1 MRPESASLRL
11 QGMTHAKSRMY
22 EFNVPEE
29 LHVDIRGNDPS
40 HLFPLVIGILGEEA
54 GRIGDIDVKA
64 KSSTPRIIPE
74 NTFALRFAAAFLHA
88 YVTSHFGAEMAP
100 ELLVLSAAAYYLCDL
115 AGNASVLLHDAT
127 ASGSTQDDWQ
137 ELLRWL
143 IAANWNS
150 SLDFVPS
157 MYSADQAVLVSAVSA
172 YFADG
177 TRRDEVLAA
186 CTRLRRRAYSAGS
199 ARDLLYA
206 DVAVAVIKKRLK
218 NAARHVLPIY
228 SQLSEGSWTKTIE
241 KPTFMKELW
250 PSQHIFGER
259 GILQGRSAVVQMPTS
274 AGKTRAIELVIRS
287 AFFAERADLAIV
299 VAPFRALC
307 SEITAFLRNA
317 FRDEDVVVNEF
328 SDAMLVDYSTLLDD
342 LLEDDEGGMR
352 FKLTPRRQVIVV
364 TPEKLFYV
372 LRHSPELAAAIGLV
386 IYDEGHQFDTGQR
399 GVTYELLLTSLK
411 ALIPEGTQILL
422 ISAVINNAAAI
433 GEWLIPA
440 DAVIVDGRDLSM
452 TDRAIAFASWT
463 TALGQLQFVKPN
475 DPDHF
480 DYFVPR
486 IIEALPLQ
494 KKSKREKDRFFPEPN
509 SRSVALY
516 LGLKAVSNGS
526 VAVFCGTKAAACG
539 LAEIV
544 AEIYERG
551 VTLPPPATVS
561 DAAEIKALGDL
572 IAAHFG
578 ASEATTLAARQ
589 GVFSHHSNTP
599 QGIRLAV
606 EYAMKEG
613 LAKFVVCT
621 STLAQGVN
629 LPIRYLI
636 VSGTMQGNEAIK
648 ARDFH
653 NLIGRAGRA
662 GMHTEG
668 TIIFS
673 DPKLYDLRYSQRDGW
688 RWDVAAALLDPS
700 KAEATESSL
709 LEILAAFSNDN
720 GRQTLTVDIVPF
732 LSRAVRSPEKA
743 FKAMNRLA
751 KKYEEN
757 GFSEQ
762 GLHRQLKN
770 RLKLLEAIESYLMAN
785 RGTEPFSTF
794 LAQTEG
800 LAKQTLAY
808 FLATVDKKEQLV
820 ALFRM
825 LAEFVEEYQ
834 PEIDLQQVYAKT
846 LLGVIDSQKV
856 KEWVTENAAA
866 LLASKDSTD
875 ELLEVVWPFA
885 IETLDD
891 IFSKYLPP
899 AAVLAVVHSWMRGD
913 SFEKIMGV
921 WSDNAGA
928 IRHGEGTRKTKM
940 EDIAELCENAIG
952 YQSTLIVAAI
962 GEMLGA
968 LEIDNAEDTVRALGT
983 LQKQLKYGIADPDE
997 IALYELGFADRVV
1010 VQVLRPIV
1018 SGADGRSVKRR
1029 IQNSAVALKDE
1040 LNRFP
1045 RYFTVC
1051 LSGLI

>member
-1 MRPESASLRL
+1 
-11 QGMTHAKSRMY
+11 MY

-54 GRIGDIDVKA
+54 GRIGDIDVA
-64 KSSTPRIIPE
+64 ARTSTPRIIPE
-74 NTFALRFAAAFLHA
+74 DAFALRFAAAFLHA
-88 YVTSHFGAEMAP
+88 YVTSRFGVEMAP

-115 AGNASVLLHDAT
+115 AGSASVLLHDAK
-127 ASGSTQDDWQ
+127 ASGSAQDDW
-137 ELLRWL
+137 ETLLRWL
-143 IAANWNS
+143 IAANWDSGLN
-150 SLDFVPS
+150 FATS
-157 MYSADQAVLVSAVSA
+157 MYNADQTVLVSALSD
-172 YFADG
+172 YFANG

-186 CTRLRRRAYSAGS
+186 CTRLRKTAYSAGS
-199 ARDLLYA
+199 ARELLYA
-206 DVAVAVIKKRLK
+206 DVAVAVIKKRLQ

-228 SQLSEGSWTKTIE
+228 SQLSGESWMKTIE
-241 KPTFMKELW
+241 KSSFMKELW

-287 AFFAERADLAIV
+287 AFFAERANLAVV

-317 FRDEDVVVNEF
+317 FRGDDVVLNEL
-328 SDAMLVDYSTLLDD
+328 SDAMLVDYSTLIND
-342 LLEDDEGGMR
+342 LLEDDGDGLGFE
-352 FKLTPRRQVIVV
+352 LAPRRQVIVV
-364 TPEKLFYV
+364 TPEKLLYV
-372 LRHSPELAAAIGLV
+372 LRHSPELADAIGLV

-411 ALIPEGTQILL
+411 SLISKETQILL
-422 ISAVINNAAAI
+422 ISAVIKHAADI
-433 GEWLIPA
+433 GEWLIAA
-440 DAVIVDGRDLSM
+440 DAVIVDGHDLSM

-463 TALGQLQFVKPN
+463 TALGQLQFVKPE

-486 IIEALPLQ
+486 IIEVQTLQ
-494 KKSKREKDRFFPEPN
+494 KKGKERKDRVFPESNP
-509 SRSVALY
+509 RSVALY

-526 VAVFCGTKAAACG
+526 VAVFCGTKATACG
-539 LAEIV
+539 LTEII
-544 AEIYERG
+544 ADIFDRA
-551 VTLPPPATVS
+551 VTLPSPATVS
-561 DAAEIKALGDL
+561 NAAEIKALGDL

-578 ASEATTLAARQ
+578 QSEASTLAARQ

-636 VSGTMQGNEAIK
+636 VSGTMQGSENIK

-673 DPKLYDLRYSQRDGW
+673 DPKLYDLRHGRRDRW
-688 RWDVAAALLDPS
+688 RWDAATALLDPS
-700 KAEATESSL
+700 KALATESSL
-709 LEILAAFSNDN
+709 LEILAAFSNDS
-720 GRQTLTVDIVPF
+720 GRPVFTLDIVPF
-732 LSRAVRSPEKA
+732 LARAVRSPEKA

-751 KKYEEN
+751 KKYEDDKC
-757 GFSEQ
+757 SVP
-762 GLHRQLKN
+762 GLHRQLKK

-785 RGTEPFSTF
+785 RGAEPFTFF
-794 LAQTEG
+794 LAQTEE
-800 LAKQTLAY
+800 LAKQTLAH
-808 FLATVDKKEQLV
+808 FLATTEKKEQLV

-834 PEIDLQQVYAKT
+834 PEIDLQQVYGKT
-846 LLGVIDSQKV
+846 LLGLIDSQRV
-856 KEWVTENAAA
+856 KDWVRENAAG
-866 LLASKDSTD
+866 LLASIHSTD
-875 ELLEVVWPFA
+875 ELLKLVWPFV
-885 IETLDD
+885 IEVLDE
-891 IFSKYLPP
+891 IFNRYLPP
-899 AAVLAVVHSWMRGD
+899 SAVVAVVHSWVQGD
-913 SFEKIMGV
+913 SFETIMGI
-921 WSDNAGA
+921 WNDNDGA

-968 LEIDNAEDTVRALGT
+968 LDIDDAEDAIRALGI
-983 LQKQLKYGIADPDE
+983 LQKQLKYGIVGPDE
-997 IALYELGFADRVV
+997 ITLYELGFADRVV

-1018 SGADGRSVKRR
+1018 SGAEGRNIRVR
-1029 IQNSAVALKDE
+1029 IRTSAPALQDA

-1045 RYFTVC
+1045 RYFSVC
-1051 LSGLI
+1051 LESLT

>member
-1 MRPESASLRL
+1 VRPESASLRL

-54 GRIGDIDVKA
+54 GRIGDMDLTA
-64 KSSTPRIIPE
+64 NSSTPRIIPE
-74 NTFALRFAAAFLHA
+74 DAFALRFAAAFLHA
-88 YVTSHFGAEMAP
+88 YVTSRFGAEMAP

-115 AGNASVLLHDAT
+115 AGSASVLLHDAT
-127 ASGSTQDDWQ
+127 ASGSAQDHWQ
-137 ELLRWL
+137 EFLRWL
-143 IAANWNS
+143 IAANWDS
-150 SLDFVPS
+150 DLKFAAS
-157 MYSADQAVLVSAVSA
+157 MYSEDQTVIVSDVSA
-172 YFADG
+172 YFVSGA
-177 TRRDEVLAA
+177 RRDELLAA
-186 CTRLRRRAYSAGS
+186 CTRLRKTAYSAGS
-199 ARDLLYA
+199 ARDLLYV
-206 DVAVAVIKKRLK
+206 DVVVAVIKKRLQ

-228 SQLSEGSWTKTIE
+228 SQLSEETWMKTIE

-287 AFFAERADLAIV
+287 AFFAERADLAVV

-317 FRDEDVVVNEF
+317 FRGDDVVLNEL

-342 LLEDDEGGMR
+342 LLEDDDDGLGFE
-352 FKLTPRRQVIVV
+352 LAPRRQVIVV
-364 TPEKLFYV
+364 TPEKLLYV

-411 ALIPEGTQILL
+411 SLIPKETQIVL
-422 ISAVINNAAAI
+422 ISAVIKNAAAI
-433 GEWLIPA
+433 GEWLIAA
-440 DAVIVDGRDLSM
+440 DAVIVDGHDLSM

-463 TALGQLQFVKPN
+463 TALGQLQFVKPE
-475 DPDHF
+475 DPNHF

-494 KKSKREKDRFFPEPN
+494 KKSKREKDRFFPESNP
-509 SRSVALY
+509 RSVALY

-526 VAVFCGTKAAACG
+526 VAVFCGTKATACG
-539 LAEIV
+539 LADII
-544 AEIYERG
+544 AEIYDRG
-551 VTLPPPATVS
+551 VNLPSPARVS

-578 ASEATTLAARQ
+578 ESESATLAARQ

-636 VSGTMQGNEAIK
+636 VSGTMQGSETIK

-673 DPKLYDLRYSQRDGW
+673 DPKLYDLRYGRDSW
-688 RWDVAAALLDPS
+688 RWDAATALLDPS
-700 KAEATESSL
+700 RAEATESSL

-720 GRQTLTVDIVPF
+720 GRLTITIDIVPF

-743 FKAMNRLA
+743 FKSMSRLS
-751 KKYEEN
+751 KKYEEHK
-757 GFSEQ
+757 FSEQ
-762 GLHRQLKN
+762 GLHRQLKK
-770 RLKLLEAIESYLMAN
+770 RLKLLEAVESYLMSN

-794 LAQTEG
+794 LAQTEE

-808 FLATVDKKEQLV
+808 FLATAEKKEQLV

-834 PEIDLQQVYAKT
+834 PEIDLQAAYGKT
-846 LLGVIDSQKV
+846 MLGVIDSQKV
-856 KEWVTENAAA
+856 KDWVTANAAG
-866 LLASKDSTD
+866 LVASIQSTD
-875 ELLEVVWPFA
+875 ELLKLVWPFV
-885 IETLDD
+885 IEVLDE

-899 AAVLAVVHSWMRGD
+899 AAVLAVVHSWVRGD
-913 SFEKIMGV
+913 TFEKIMGV
-921 WSDNAGA
+921 WSDNDGA
-928 IRHGEGTRKTKM
+928 IRYGEGTRKTKM
-940 EDIAELCENAIG
+940 EDIDELCENAIG

-962 GEMLGA
+962 GEMLVA
-968 LEIDNAEDTVRALGT
+968 LEIDDAEEGVRALGT

-1018 SGADGRSVKRR
+1018 SAADGRSMRRR
-1029 IQNSAVALKDE
+1029 IRNSTVALREE
-1040 LNRFP
+1040 LDRFP
-1045 RYFTVC
+1045 RYFNIC
-1051 LSGLI
+1051 LSSLM

>member
-54 GRIGDIDVKA
+54 GRIGDMDVVA
-64 KSSTPRIIPE
+64 KSATPRIIPKDA
-74 NTFALRFAAAFLHA
+74 FALRFAAAFLHA
-88 YVTSHFGAEMAP
+88 YVTSRFGAEMAP

-115 AGNASVLLHDAT
+115 AGSASVLLHEAA
-127 ASGSTQDDWQ
+127 ASGSAQDDWQ
-137 ELLRWL
+137 ALLRWL
-143 IAANWNS
+143 IAANWGS
-150 SLDFVPS
+150 GLDFTAS
-157 MYSADQAVLVSAVSA
+157 MYSEDQTVLISAVSA
-172 YFADG
+172 YFGRGAS
-177 TRRDEVLAA
+177 RDELLAT
-186 CTRLRRRAYSAGS
+186 CTRLRKIAYSAGS
-199 ARDLLYA
+199 AKDLLYA
-206 DVAVAVIKKRLK
+206 DVAVAVIKKRLQ

-228 SQLSEGSWTKTIE
+228 SQLSEESWMKTIE

-287 AFFAERADLAIV
+287 SFFAERADLAVV

-317 FRDEDVVVNEF
+317 FRGDDVVLNEL
-328 SDAMLVDYSTLLDD
+328 SDAMLVDYSTLLDE
-342 LLEDDEGGMR
+342 LLEDDEDGLGFELR
-352 FKLTPRRQVIVV
+352 PRRQVIVV

-411 ALIPEGTQILL
+411 SLIPKETQILL

-433 GEWLIPA
+433 GEWLISP
-440 DAVIVDGRDLSM
+440 DAVIVDGHDLSM
-452 TDRAIAFASWT
+452 TDRAVAFASWT
-463 TALGQLQFVKPN
+463 TPLGQLQFVKPD

-509 SRSVALY
+509 PRSVALY

-526 VAVFCGTKAAACG
+526 VAVFCGTKVTACG
-539 LAEIV
+539 LAEII
-544 AEIYERG
+544 AEIYDRG

-578 ASEATTLAARQ
+578 ESEASTLAARQ

-599 QGIRLAV
+599 QVIRLAV

-636 VSGTMQGNEAIK
+636 VSGTMQGIDPIK

-673 DPKLYDLRYSQRDGW
+673 DPKLYDLRYGRRDSW
-688 RWDVAAALLDPS
+688 RWDAATALLDPS

-743 FKAMNRLA
+743 FKSMNRLA

-757 GFSEQ
+757 KFSEQ
-762 GLHRQLKN
+762 GLHRQLKR
-770 RLKLLEAIESYLMAN
+770 RLKLLEAVESYLMAN
-785 RGTEPFSTF
+785 RGTELFPAF
-794 LAQTEG
+794 LAQTEE
-800 LAKQTLAY
+800 LAKQTLAH
-808 FLATVDKKEQLV
+808 FLAAADKKEQLV

-834 PEIDLQQVYAKT
+834 PEIDLQEVYGKT

-856 KEWVTENAAA
+856 KDWVTENAAG
-866 LLASKDSTD
+866 LLASIGSED
-875 ELLEVVWPFA
+875 ELLDLVWPFV
-885 IETLDD
+885 IEVLDE

-913 SFEKIMGV
+913 SFERIMGV

-968 LEIDNAEDTVRALGT
+968 LEIDDAEEAVRALGM

-1018 SGADGRSVKRR
+1018 SAADGRSMRRR
-1029 IQNSAVALKDE
+1029 IRNSAAALHE
-1040 LNRFP
+1040 GLNRFP
-1045 RYFTVC
+1045 RYFNIC
-1051 LSGLI
+1051 LSGLM

>member
-1 MRPESASLRL
+1 MRPEAASLRL

-54 GRIGDIDVKA
+54 GRIGDIDVTTKA
-64 KSSTPRIIPE
+64 ATPRIVPE
-74 NTFALRFAAAFLHA
+74 DAFALRFAAAFLHA
-88 YVTSHFGAEMAP
+88 YVTSRFGVEMAS

-115 AGNASVLLHDAT
+115 AGSASVLLHNAT
-127 ASGSTQDDWQ
+127 ESGPARDDW
-137 ELLRWL
+137 EVLLRWL
-143 IAANWNS
+143 IAANWGAGP
-150 SLDFVPS
+150 DFAAS
-157 MYSADQAVLVSAVSA
+157 IYGADQTVLVSASSA
-172 YFADG
+172 YFANG
-177 TRRDEVLAA
+177 TRRDEVLSA
-186 CTRLRRRAYSAGS
+186 CVRLRKAAYSAGS
-199 ARDLLYA
+199 AKDLLYA
-206 DVAVAVIKKRLK
+206 DVAVAVIKKRLQ

-228 SQLSEGSWTKTIE
+228 SQLSEESWMKTIE
-241 KPTFMKELW
+241 KSSFMKELW

-287 AFFAERADLAIV
+287 AFFSERASLAVV

-317 FRDEDVVVNEF
+317 FRGDDVVLNEI
-328 SDAMLVDYSTLLDD
+328 SDAMLVDYSTLLND
-342 LLEDDEGGMR
+342 LLEDDGLGLEIAA
-352 FKLTPRRQVIVV
+352 TRQVIVV
-364 TPEKLFYV
+364 TPEKLQYV

-399 GVTYELLLTSLK
+399 GVTYELLLTSLNS
-411 ALIPEGTQILL
+411 LIPKETQIVL
-422 ISAVINNAAAI
+422 ISAVIKNAAAI
-433 GEWLIPA
+433 GEWLIA
-440 DAVIVDGRDLSM
+440 TDAVIVDGHALSM

-463 TALGQLQFVKPN
+463 TPLGQLQFVKPE

-486 IIEALPLQ
+486 IIEVQTLQ
-494 KKSKREKDRFFPEPN
+494 KKGKEKKDRVFPEP
-509 SRSVALY
+509 SPRSVALY

-526 VAVFCGTKAAACG
+526 VAVFCGTKATACG

-544 AEIYERG
+544 ADIFDRG
-551 VTLPPPATVS
+551 VTLPPPAAVS
-561 DAAEIKALGDL
+561 DPSEIKALGDL

-578 ASEATTLAARQ
+578 ESEAATLAARQ

-636 VSGTMQGNEAIK
+636 VSGTMQGGETIK

-673 DPKLYDLRYSQRDGW
+673 DPKLYDLRHGKRDGW
-688 RWDVAAALLDPS
+688 RWDAATALLDPS

-720 GRQTLTVDIVPF
+720 GRQSFTVDIVPF
-732 LSRAVRSPEKA
+732 LARALRSPDKA
-743 FKAMNRLA
+743 FKAMSRLA
-751 KKYEEN
+751 KKYEDN
-757 GFSEQ
+757 KFSEK
-762 GLHRQLKN
+762 GLHRQLRK

-785 RGTEPFSTF
+785 RGTETFSIF
-794 LAQTEG
+794 RAETEG

-808 FLATVDKKEQLV
+808 FLATPEKKEQLV
-820 ALFRM
+820 ALFG
-825 LAEFVEEYQ
+825 LIAEFVEEFQ
-834 PEIDLQQVYAKT
+834 PEIDIQAAYGRT
-846 LLGVIDSQKV
+846 MLGVIDSQKV
-856 KEWVTENAAA
+856 KEWVTENSSG
-866 LLASKDSTD
+866 LLASIHSTE
-875 ELLEVVWPFA
+875 ELLTLLWPFVTA
-885 IETLDD
+885 VLEE
-891 IFSKYLPP
+891 IFSKYLPSS
-899 AAVLAVVHSWMRGD
+899 AVFAVVQSWIRGE
-913 SFEKIMGV
+913 SFETISGV
-921 WSDNAGA
+921 WSKNDGA

-962 GEMLGA
+962 GEMLGT
-968 LEIDNAEDTVRALGT
+968 LELDDVEEAINALGIF
-983 LQKQLKYGIADPDE
+983 QKQLKYGIADPDE

-1010 VQVLRPIV
+1010 VQLLRPIV
-1018 SGADGRSVKRR
+1018 IAAEGRTVRARIRNSAAA
-1029 IQNSAVALKDE
+1029 IQNAL
-1040 LNRFP
+1040 NQFP
-1045 RYFTVC
+1045 RYFGVC
-1051 LSGLI
+1051 LSSLL